1 MQIYTFFIND
11 NNIFIHT
18 LPPWHP
24 NAVSEAE
31 NRLTGTRHCCISLL
45 AKPSALPKNISV
57 YQQFEKNIAKLFG
70 HIEKSVYFCSLNH
83 NETGSFGRGARH
95 RSAKPATPVQIRKRP
110 PTAGNPHR
118 VPSLFLSLGAPAAPV
133 PTTPPSV
140 QPLDSHILLKENKY
154 RFHSFGRSQRLQGLP
169 ALLQHAFGK
178 GGLHQP
184 RQRLAQLHGPVGHRA

>member
-110 PTAGNPHR
+110 QTIRGSEHRTPCFFPPFAASPLHPLCIISASCLLRGLARAPEKPVWHLQKEGDLRRRREFFFAMSEKSCNFTAR
-118 VPSLFLSLGAPAAPV
+118 K
-133 PTTPPSV
+133 
-140 QPLDSHILLKENKY
+140 I
-154 RFHSFGRSQRLQGLP
+154 
-169 ALLQHAFGK
+169 
-178 GGLHQP
+178 
-184 RQRLAQLHGPVGHRA
+184 